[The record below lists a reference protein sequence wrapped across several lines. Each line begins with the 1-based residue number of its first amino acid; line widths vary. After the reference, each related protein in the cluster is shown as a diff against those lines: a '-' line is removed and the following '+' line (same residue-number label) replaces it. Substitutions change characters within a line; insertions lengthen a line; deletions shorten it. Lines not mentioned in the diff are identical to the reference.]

1 MPIGTRLAEIIRPDS
16 QTPFNPPSPDQPEA
30 RLKYFEKGYGP
41 TAAYISARDAGEV
54 ETYLAMEH
62 NSDFRGLNLPAIYDE
77 VLELR
82 KKMTQQRLDNTA
94 LDQLV
99 EDSKNN

>member
-1 MPIGTRLAEIIRPDS
+1 MLNTRLAEILRPDS
-16 QTPFNPPSPDQPEA
+16 QTSFNPPPPDQPDA
-30 RLKYFEKGYGP
+30 RLRYFEKGYGS

-54 ETYLAMEH
+54 KAYIHME
-62 NSDFRGLNLPAIYDE
+62 NSPGSQSLSLPAIYDE

-82 KKMTQQRLDNTA
+82 KKMTQQKLDNAA

-99 EDSKNN
+99 EDSKK